1 MQISK
6 KCIWKVGLSGLLI
19 MCTPCCFSRS
29 CEVNNRRPY
38 VETTSVHDLL
48 PHTKPCAGFSW
59 ILVYVFLIKSCREGR
74 LAYWQSCFTLGRTW
88 ISPLFAKFF
97 KGVVWG
103 LVSVTPP
110 PPPPHPTSC
119 RWAAQFRE
127 IWYRESHSLP
137 KSTSDF
143 FPQFLHFLSFWI
155 KFGIGGV
162 HKSVMSVSF
171 WT

>member
-110 PPPPHPTSC
+110 PPPHT
-119 RWAAQFRE
+119 
-127 IWYRESHSLP
+127 LP
-137 KSTSDF
+137 
-143 FPQFLHFLSFWI
+143 PAVEQPSFV
-155 KFGIGGV
+155 KFGTVKAILYPRARATFS
-162 HKSVMSVSF
+162 HNFYISF
-171 WT
+171 RFG